1 MLFRSTLIDFKS
13 TYSVSEM
20 TCGVQLE
27 AYVRAL
33 MTMGVEAKAKKILH
47 LQKTGRFKYIDFKMN
62 DIERWRVFTALKTVH
77 DYIKAA

>member
-1 MLFRSTLIDFKS
+1 
-13 TYSVSEM
+13 
-20 TCGVQLE
+20 
-27 AYVRAL
+27 
-33 MTMGVEAKAKKILH
+33 MGVEAKAKKILH

>member
-1 MLFRSTLIDFKS
+1 
-13 TYSVSEM
+13 
-20 TCGVQLE
+20 
-27 AYVRAL
+27 

-62 DIERWRVFTALKTVH
+62 DTERWRVFTALKTVH